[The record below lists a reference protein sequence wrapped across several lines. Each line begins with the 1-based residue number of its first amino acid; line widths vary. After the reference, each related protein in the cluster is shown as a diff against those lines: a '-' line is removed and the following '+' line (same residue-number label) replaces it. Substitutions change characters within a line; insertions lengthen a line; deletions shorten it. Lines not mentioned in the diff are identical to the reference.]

1 MNHSTFQPTAT
12 SEETHSAIVEVS
24 NLCIRFEKQSVLE
37 NLNLRIRRG
46 ETVAVIGESGCGKTV
61 FLKTLIGLIPPSSGT
76 VHFDSQDLQT
86 LRLSELAQL
95 RTRIG
100 FVFQSSALFDSLT
113 VAENI
118 AFPLR
123 QAISA
128 GPGESLISDHDLHAL
143 VVQSLRD
150 VGLPSHV
157 FQRYPNE
164 LSGGMQKRVGLA
176 RATILKPDLILY
188 DEPTTGLDPIASD
201 IINELILSSRLQHPV
216 TSIVVT
222 HDMKT
227 ARKVADRVIMFQ
239 PRSRLQT
246 DENQVIYDGPP
257 SDLNHQSDQR
267 IQQFI
272 HGEAGNRVLE
282 MSGG

>member
-1 MNHSTFQPTAT
+1 MVAVNQ
-12 SEETHSAIVEVS
+12 
-24 NLCIRFEKQSVLE
+24 LCIRFEKQPVLE
-37 NLNLRIRRG
+37 DLNLQIRHG

-61 FLKTLIGLIPPSSGT
+61 FLKALIGLIPPSSGT
-76 VHFDSQDLQT
+76 VFFDRRNLQT
-86 LRLSELAQL
+86 LELSELAQL

-118 AFPLR
+118 AFPLQ
-123 QAISA
+123 QAS
-128 GPGESLISDHDLHAL
+128 SLNPDNSPLSDHDIHAL
-143 VVQSLRD
+143 VLQSLKD
-150 VGLPSHV
+150 VGLPKHV

-201 IINELILSSRLQHPV
+201 IINELILNSRLQHPV
-216 TSIVVT
+216 TSVVVT

-239 PRSRLQT
+239 PRSRLQSG
-246 DENQVIYDGPP
+246 ENQVIYDGPP
-257 SDLNHQSDQR
+257 SDLNHQSDPR

>member
-1 MNHSTFQPTAT
+1 MNHSAFQPTANAED
-12 SEETHSAIVEVS
+12 SPSAIVEVS
-24 NLCIRFEKQSVLE
+24 ELCVRFEKQSVLE
-37 NLNLRIRRG
+37 NLNLQIRRG

-61 FLKTLIGLIPPSSGT
+61 FLKALIGLIPPSSGT

-128 GPGESLISDHDLHAL
+128 IAEESLMSDHDLHAL
-143 VVQSLRD
+143 VVQSLKD

-246 DENQVIYDGPP
+246 DENQVLYDGPP
-257 SDLNHQSDQR
+257 SDLNHQSDRR

-272 HGEAGNRVLE
+272 HGEAGDRVLE